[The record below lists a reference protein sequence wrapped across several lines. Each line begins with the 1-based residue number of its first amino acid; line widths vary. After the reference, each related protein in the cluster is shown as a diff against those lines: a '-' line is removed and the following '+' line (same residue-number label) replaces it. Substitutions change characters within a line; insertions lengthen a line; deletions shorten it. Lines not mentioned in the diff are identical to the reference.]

1 MVIPTT
7 RWQDGDPN
15 KSDPFFI
22 LILNNI
28 ALERPVGSGAYIGDL
43 DGSAPG
49 GAHEAAFQQQAR
61 YIVDNLLGRLPGQ
74 AEQLLADSPHAA
86 NIRIWS
92 KFVSGAPVDS
102 TTCLVLEDPTKG
114 SAIIEPRRDE
124 VVRMLRHLD
133 TNPDIVFII
142 TQSTTHDRA
151 SAYAAT
157 DDDMRGGRAFQYDGA
172 PFFHRWFHLI
182 PGMAAIHMTSSA
194 MTAAHEFGH
203 AFSSYTNGFIDDL
216 YVDGTSTAFNRK
228 YGVPPAP
235 APQNFASYDG
245 MAYNSDPVRNGLG
258 YPASWSSYHAELAD
272 PANPALMDNFWKASG
287 GNLSSRHDKLTK
299 QFILD
304 RIDAKATR

>member
-1 MVIPTT
+1 MVRQTT
-7 RWQDGDPN
+7 RWQDGDPT

-28 ALERPVGSGAYIGDL
+28 ALERPVGSGIYIGDL

-49 GAHEAAFQQQAR
+49 GAHEAAFTQQAG
-61 YIVDNLLGRLPGQ
+61 YIVDNLLGRLAGQ

-92 KFVSGAPVDS
+92 TFVSGALADQS
-102 TTCLVLEDPTKG
+102 TCLVLEDPTKG
-114 SAIIEPRRDE
+114 STIIEPRRDE
-124 VVRMLRHLD
+124 VVQMLRRLEL
-133 TNPDIVFII
+133 NPDIVFII

-151 SAYAAT
+151 SAYGTT
-157 DDDMRGGRAFQYDGA
+157 DDDARGGRAFQYDGA
-172 PFFHRWFHLI
+172 PFFHRWFHEI

-228 YGVPPAP
+228 YRAPPAP
-235 APQNFASYDG
+235 VPQDFATYDG
-245 MAYNSDPVRNGLG
+245 TVYDSDLVRDGLG
-258 YPASWSSYHAELAD
+258 YPANWSSYHAELAD
-272 PANPALMDNFWKASG
+272 PANPALMDNFWMASG
-287 GNLSSRHDKLTK
+287 GNVSSRHDKLTK
-299 QFILD
+299 QFVLD